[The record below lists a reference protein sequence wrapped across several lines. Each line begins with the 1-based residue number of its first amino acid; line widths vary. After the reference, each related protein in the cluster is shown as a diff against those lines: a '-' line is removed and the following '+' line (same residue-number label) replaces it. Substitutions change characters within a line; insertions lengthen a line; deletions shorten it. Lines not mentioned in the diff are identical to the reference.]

1 VKQYTGVMLT
11 DDEAIS
17 EDDRQVRDKVS
28 QKKTGVRQG
37 PRIRIPEP
45 ERHKILAV
53 TVLKSQ

>member
-1 VKQYTGVMLT
+1 MLT